1 MKVVPVVN
9 LNIPVP
15 GMRPQ
20 TLGRFLALAAF
31 AVVSFTFGVTTG
43 GLFMENAPDMPRYVP
58 FLTLAVAVASG
69 MGVEGRKGSAL
80 QK

>member
-1 MKVVPVVN
+1 
-9 LNIPVP
+9 
-15 GMRPQ
+15 MRPQ

-58 FLTLAVAVASG
+58 FITLAISVASG
-69 MGVEGRKGSAL
+69 VGMLKVAKDL
-80 QK
+80 IYK

>member
-20 TLGRFLALAAF
+20 TLGRFLALAA
-31 AVVSFTFGVTTG
+31 
-43 GLFMENAPDMPRYVP
+43 
-58 FLTLAVAVASG
+58 
-69 MGVEGRKGSAL
+69 L
-80 QK
+80 QLCRSHSV

>member
-43 GLFMENAPDMPRYVP
+43 GLFMENAPDIPRYVP
-58 FLTLAVAVASG
+58 FITLAISVASG
-69 MGVEGRKGSAL
+69 VGMLKVAKDL
-80 QK
+80 IYK